1 MTILKD
7 PTLEEIK
14 RYTKDENGVTFL
26 DGEIIRIPATRDY
39 MFKNLFGINGKEE
52 NLRNLLQAI
61 LKIKIKSVEIQNP
74 ELKRNYQKDKKGVLD
89 VRAKLADGTICFIEM
104 QVKDEHNLGERAT
117 FYICKLYTSTI
128 ESGGKYIEIGKTIAI
143 IITDFS
149 FFNRKEFHQIAH
161 LKFEECTDPNKI
173 VENELNEAESEII
186 TDKLE
191 LHIIDLKKFRKI
203 KEPKGEL
210 ADWLKLIIGDE
221 EGIYMASKK
230 NEAIKKANVDNR
242 ILSLDKG
249 MQDEYWYELKATLI
263 RNSEAKALELE
274 EKARREKEKARKK
287 QFEEEMKA
295 AKEQFEDQMKAAKEQ
310 FEDEKKQFEMEKKI
324 VKEQLEEEKKTA
336 KEQLE
341 EEKIQI
347 VKKMLSK
354 GYKIEEIADLT
365 EINKEEI
372 QKIKENENI

>member
-1 MTILKD
+1 MNILKE
-7 PTLEEIK
+7 PTLDEIK
-14 RYTKDENGVTFL
+14 GYTKNEIGATLL
-26 DGEIIRIPATRDY
+26 DGKIIRIPATRDY

-61 LKIKIKSVEIQNP
+61 LKIKIKNVEIQNP

-89 VRAKLADGTICFIEM
+89 VRTKLSDGTICFIEM
-104 QVKDEHNLGERAT
+104 QVKNEHNLGERAT

-128 ESGGKYIEIGKTIAI
+128 ESGCEYVNIEKTVAI

-161 LKFEECTDPNKI
+161 LKFEECTDPNEI
-173 VENELNEAESEII
+173 VEDELNEAESEII

-230 NEAIKKANVDNR
+230 NEAIKKADADNR

-274 EKARREKEKARKK
+274 EKARREKEKARREKEKARREKEKARKK
-287 QFEEEMKA
+287 
-295 AKEQFEDQMKAAKEQ
+295 Q
-310 FEDEKKQFEMEKKI
+310 FEDEKKQFQKEKQKFKEEKKAA
-324 VKEQLEEEKKTA
+324 KEQIEEEKN
-336 KEQLE
+336 E
-341 EEKIQI
+341 II
-347 VKKMLSK
+347 KKMLAK
-354 GYKIEEIADLT
+354 GYNIEEIIDIT
-365 EINKEEI
+365 GIKKEKI
-372 QKIKENENI
+372 KNIKENL